1 MSDPMDPLAKLLW
14 VSRAEAMDFEVRDPD
29 LKSNAIS
36 FMFQTRNG
44 FCRVAWKGIRPS
56 VKK

>member
-1 MSDPMDPLAKLLW
+1 MDPLAKLLW